1 MAQQEKS
8 FTMET
13 ASIPVFY
20 KNFHCLANKCRDS
33 CCVGWKIHFD
43 KKDYLRLRRLEA
55 PAELREKLSK
65 GVRRER
71 GKMASDKVYGHFD
84 LEDNE
89 DRCPFWGA
97 DGLCEIQAACG
108 HDALPFVCTSYPRRI
123 MHSPTAKLYTLSP
136 SCEGMLEQLWELPDG
151 VKFVEEPLPKAERRT
166 VKIVPGENLMEY
178 HAPIRRVVLGILQNR
193 ALTLAERMLHLGL
206 AVQHL
211 QKEDWSHFD
220 PDKWGQQTAALAG
233 MIKETFGRIAGNR
246 ELYLV
251 QNLKVLGE
259 IGKSQ
264 KKEDWVDEV
273 YEALEVQRILG
284 VATDESGGEEQTLR
298 LRMTFSPERYD
309 QALAEFEEAFFGQD
323 YFFENLMVAVALYL
337 DFPALT
343 GSEELWKGF
352 VSLCN
357 LYSFYRFITVV
368 GCKGQ
373 TTKERLFHVIAM
385 SSRSV
390 LHNRN
395 RFQGFQEELFQ
406 NDSSTLAHMAI
417 LLKG

>member
-8 FTMET
+8 FTVET

-20 KNFHCLANKCRDS
+20 KNFHCLADKCRDS

-55 PAELREKLSK
+55 PAGLREKLSK

-71 GKMASDKVYGHFD
+71 GAMASDSMYGHFD
-84 LEDNE
+84 LEDNN

-108 HDALPFVCTSYPRRI
+108 HDALPFVCTSYPRRTT
-123 MHSPTAKLYTLSP
+123 HSPAAKLYSLSP
-136 SCEGMLEQLWELPDG
+136 SCEGVLEQLWQLPEG
-151 VKFVEEPLPKAERRT
+151 IKFVEEPLPKAERRT
-166 VKIVPGENLMEY
+166 VKIAPETLMEY
-178 HAPIRRVVLGILQNR
+178 YAPIRRIVLGILQNR

-220 PDKWGQQTAALAG
+220 PNKWGQQAAALADI
-233 MIKETFGRIAGNR
+233 IKETFGRIAGNR

-259 IGKSQ
+259 ISKFKSE
-264 KKEDWVDEV
+264 KKDWIDEI
-273 YEALEVQRILG
+273 YEVLEVQRVIG
-284 VATDESGGEEQTLR
+284 VAVDENGEAEQNLR
-298 LRMTFSPERYD
+298 LRMNFAPENYD
-309 QALAEFEEAFFGQD
+309 TALAEFEEAFAGQE
-323 YFFENLMVAVALYL
+323 YFFENLMAAVALYL

-343 GSEELWKGF
+343 GPEGLWKSF

-357 LYSFYRFITVV
+357 LYSLYRFVTVL

-373 TTKERLFHVIAM
+373 TTKERLFHIIAM
-385 SSRSV
+385 SSRST
-390 LHNRN
+390 LHNRS
-395 RFQGFQEELFQ
+395 RFQGFQEDLFK